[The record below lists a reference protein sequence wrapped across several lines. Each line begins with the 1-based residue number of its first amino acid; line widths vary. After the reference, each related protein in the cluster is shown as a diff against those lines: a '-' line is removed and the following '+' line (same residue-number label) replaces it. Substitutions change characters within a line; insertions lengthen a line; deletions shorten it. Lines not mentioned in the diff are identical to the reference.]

1 MDVKEEIPFSDPPL
15 PEKGCWNCL
24 NYNGDFCTKEWNNM
38 DECYKVA
45 WRDEKKPEDCCDDW
59 ELNDMISPE
68 EFL

>member
-1 MDVKEEIPFSDPPL
+1 MNKEEIPFSDLPL
-15 PEKGCWNCL
+15 PEKGCWNCWS
-24 NYNGDFCTKEWNNM
+24 YNGDFCTKEWNNM